1 MSDPPTSNAPAPDPR
16 VEPHVVAVE
25 RAERG
30 VAVVDAYAAHHEE
43 LFSFLWSATRDRE
56 AAEDL
61 LQELFLRLIREERAG
76 RMPERA
82 RPWLYRVASNLV
94 IDRGRRLTTGRRW
107 LERLVSPE
115 LDEAADARLLRRE
128 RAGNLELALAQV
140 SSDARVALLM
150 SGHGFSGAEI
160 ATAIGRSQLAT
171 RTLMS
176 RARVTVRRHLEADG
190 GAS

>member
-1 MSDPPTSNAPAPDPR
+1 MSDLPTSNAPAPDPH

-30 VAVVDAYAAHHEE
+30 AAVVDAYATHHEE
-43 LFSFLWSATRDRE
+43 LFSFLWSATRDRA

-76 RMPERA
+76 RMPERV

-115 LDEAADARLLRRE
+115 SDEPADARLLRRE
-128 RAGNLELALAQV
+128 QAGNLELALAQV